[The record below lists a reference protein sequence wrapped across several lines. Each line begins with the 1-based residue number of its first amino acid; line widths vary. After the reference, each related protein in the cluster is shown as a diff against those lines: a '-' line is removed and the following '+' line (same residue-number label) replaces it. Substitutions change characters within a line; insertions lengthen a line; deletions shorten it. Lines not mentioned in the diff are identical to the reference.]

1 MGGMQPM
8 DEEQPWITD
17 YINRMMQDRKFVED
31 AYHRIQS
38 EKVFSWADTK
48 VNAIEK
54 PVSVQEFTKELEK
67 HQHHHH

>member
-1 MGGMQPM
+1 
-8 DEEQPWITD
+8 
-17 YINRMMQDRKFVED
+17 MQDRKFVED
-31 AYHRIQS
+31 AYHRIQT
-38 EKVFSWADTK
+38 EKVFGWADKK